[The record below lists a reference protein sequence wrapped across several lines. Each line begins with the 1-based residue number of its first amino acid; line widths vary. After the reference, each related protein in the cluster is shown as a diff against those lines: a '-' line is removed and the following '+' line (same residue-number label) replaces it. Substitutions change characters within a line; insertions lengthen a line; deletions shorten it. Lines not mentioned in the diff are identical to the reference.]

1 MLTQN
6 RKFFLLLVSFYAILM
21 QSFILLTNKGWETLY
36 FCYHRKSFL
45 TEFFKIV
52 TQLGEWVGLLG
63 LGIYLML
70 KNRRA
75 LLSAILAFVP
85 MDMFLVHLKKTLD
98 FPRPLIYFDR
108 GQITPI
114 PDFTPL
120 YYHSMPSGHTYT
132 AFFCLAFAILF
143 FNLKKSW
150 QILAFIPAILVG
162 ISRMY
167 LMCHF
172 KEDVYIGSILGI
184 IAGILSVF
192 IYEKGL
198 RDYEF

>member
-1 MLTQN
+1 MLTQS
-6 RKFFLLLVSFYAILM
+6 RKYFLLLVAIYAILM
-21 QSFILLTNKGWETLY
+21 QSFILMTNKGWETLY
-36 FCYHRKSFL
+36 FCYNRKSFL
-45 TEFFKIV
+45 TEFFKIA
-52 TQLGEWVGLLG
+52 THLGEWLWLVGIGVYLLF
-63 LGIYLML
+63 

-75 LLSAILAFVP
+75 LLSAIFAFVP
-85 MDMFLVHLKKTLD
+85 IYLLLVYLKKTLN

-120 YYHSMPSGHTYT
+120 YYHSMPSGHTFT
-132 AFFCLAFAILF
+132 AFFCMSFLILY
-143 FNLKKSW
+143 FNLSKSW
-150 QILAFIPAILVG
+150 QVLLFTLAILVG

-184 IAGILSVF
+184 IAGILAVF

-198 RDYEF
+198 KKT

>member
-6 RKFFLLLVSFYAILM
+6 RKYFLLLVAFYALLM

-36 FCYHRKSFL
+36 FCYNRKSFL
-45 TEFFKIV
+45 TEFFKIA
-52 TQLGEWVGLLG
+52 THLGEWLG
-63 LGIYLML
+63 LVGIGLYLL
-70 KNRRA
+70 FKNRRA

-85 MDMFLVHLKKTLD
+85 MDLLLVYLKKTLD
-98 FPRPLIYFDR
+98 YPRPLIYFQR
-108 GQITPI
+108 GEITPI

-120 YYHSMPSGHTYT
+120 YYHSMPSGHTFT
-132 AFFCLAFAILF
+132 AFFCMAFISFF
-143 FNLKKSW
+143 FNLNKSW
-150 QILAFIPAILVG
+150 QVFFFTLAILVG
-162 ISRMY
+162 VSRMY

-198 RDYEF
+198 RKYGS